1 MKKTTFDIDPIG
13 KPRLVKSDIW
23 SGRPAV
29 ARWYT
34 FKDNLVLQAKRKKYE
49 VPDELMIMFYI
60 SMPESWSTKKRTL
73 YNGKPHK
80 QKPDIDNLL
89 KAFLDALVK
98 NDSTIY
104 KVAAKKLWAR
114 KGSIDVFEER

>member
-23 SGRPAV
+23 SDRPAV
-29 ARWYT
+29 ARWYA

-60 SMPESWSTKKRTL
+60 SMPESWSIKKRTL
-73 YNGKPHK
+73 HNGKPHK

-104 KVAAKKLWAR
+104 KVAAKKMWAR